1 MVTHPGFGITTQ
13 EIDQHQ
19 EEIQV
24 NHFQSSI
31 SQFIQK
37 KIANEFK
44 RVFICSYICSCC
56 QIDLLRSIGKKTNI
70 REGTSISLLMSSSQ

>member
-37 KIANEFK
+37 K
-44 RVFICSYICSCC
+44 S
-56 QIDLLRSIGKKTNI
+56 QM
-70 REGTSISLLMSSSQ
+70 SLKEYSSVVTYAAVVKLIY